1 MNAAVRVV
9 GFTFPPGG
17 AASFTLD
24 ALDLSSRPNVLQLI
38 GDLGRELQSN
48 DVPILDALVPGWSD
62 L

>member
-9 GFTFPPGG
+9 GFTVPPDV

-24 ALDLSSRPNVLQLI
+24 ARDLSSRPNVLQLI
-38 GDLGRELQSN
+38 GDSGTELQSN
-48 DVPILDALVPGWSD
+48 DAPILDALVPGWSD